1 MGLSSHKQ
9 HIMSL
14 IDTKIEYLCKSQ
26 VWPISSA
33 KAYAWLHN
41 FRQSEDHRYLAY
53 LLLDKFSFR
62 TNEMIKSGFK
72 KLFATK
78 IRKEFNK
85 LNGTNYTVNEFLA
98 HLNSPSKFNPLTN
111 RFCISY
117 VVGSSGER
125 AESGA
130 SILRLLNSDVVN
142 QNFNLSDN
150 DSLSRLADKNVI
162 LVIVDDFSGSGEQ
175 ALGFFTSG
183 FAHTPGSDI
192 YTMHHVKKI
201 FCPYISQS
209 CGFTA
214 LAVLPEIDLSP
225 VEVVFPHD
233 SIFYNSGH
241 GFSRDPTYSPVDA
254 KELYENMKST
264 YNIRLLDNWCGRDNA
279 ELGLIFESGVPNQS
293 LGAITYHAD
302 NWRALQTRRAN

>member
-14 IDTKIEYLCKSQ
+14 IDTKIDYLCKSQ

-33 KAYAWLHN
+33 KAYAWINN
-41 FRQSEDHRYLAY
+41 FGQSEDHRYLAY

-85 LNGTNYTVNEFLA
+85 LNRTNYTVNEFLA
-98 HLNSPSKFNPLTN
+98 HLNSPSRHNPLIN
-111 RFCISY
+111 QFRISY
-117 VVGSSGER
+117 VVGRQGER
-125 AESGA
+125 AESGS

-142 QNFNLSDN
+142 QRFNLSDN
-150 DSLSRLADKNVI
+150 NSLSRLADENVI
-162 LVIVDDFSGSGEQ
+162 LVVVDDFSGSGEQ
-175 ALGFFTSG
+175 ALGFFNSG
-183 FAHTPGSDI
+183 FQHTPGSDI
-192 YTMHHVKKI
+192 YTMNNVKKI

-214 LAVLPEIDLSP
+214 LAVLPEIALSP
-225 VEVVFPHD
+225 VEVIFPHD
-233 SIFYNSGH
+233 SIFYDSGH
-241 GFSRDPTYSPVDA
+241 GFSRDPNYNPKDA
-254 KELYENMKST
+254 KALYKKMKST
-264 YNIRLLDNWCGRDNA
+264 YNIHLSDNWCGRDNA
-279 ELGLIFESGVPNQS
+279 ELGIIFESGVPNQS
-293 LGAITYHAD
+293 LGAITYQAD